1 MTLPQSGAMI
11 VVRGSPSFVGHL
23 LIVAAG
29 VTSIATFVMNFPYAD
44 MSMVSSRV
52 INGVEKL
59 WLEHEYQV
67 FLAGKEGV
75 LQIKAMRNGQEIGDC
90 TAEIHYTK

>member
-1 MTLPQSGAMI
+1 
-11 VVRGSPSFVGHL
+11 
-23 LIVAAG
+23 
-29 VTSIATFVMNFPYAD
+29 